1 MAGHPIRETLAED
14 AQVGGDGDAPGIAQ
28 DITVD
33 DLQAIALSPA
43 PLHERIEQL
52 ESVMGAL
59 QARSHADRGHEFDG
73 LIEEAQRLH
82 HEMHERGEA
91 GAGRPDLGLDPDT
104 RMDAMAPDE
113 VIDTYGEVPEE

>member
-43 PLHERIEQL
+43 PLHERIDQL
-52 ESVMGAL
+52 ESVITAL

-73 LIEEAQRLH
+73 LIDEARRLH
-82 HEMHERGEA
+82 DELHERGEV
-91 GAGRPDLGLDPDT
+91 GAGRSDLGLDPDT

-113 VIDTYGEVPEE
+113 VLETYGEIPEE